1 MITFLLPSLFMSSR
15 SLSSAPNH
23 LFLCSGSFLEKF
35 FSLQFFSFWYVC
47 AYVCAS
53 VCAGVYGRQKH
64 SLDILPRVQVPFFL
78 QGTLLCPSFQCW
90 DYRRTLPQPAFNIS
104 RYYTLVFIHERQ
116 ALFWLSSH
124 FLKKNSLMLVL
135 LIFVS
140 NLISLNTECV
150 WGGSKLSL
158 SLESRQLQLSLLRL
172 HVPCF
177 LIGIGPIPNFIL
189 QSKTQTLHPFSSS
202 HSCLLLL
209 LQAVRYLYFLG

>member
-1 MITFLLPSLFMSSR
+1 MIAFLLLPSLFMSSR
-15 SLSSAPNH
+15 SLSPAPNH

-35 FSLQFFSFWYVC
+35 FSLQFFFSFWYMC
-47 AYVCAS
+47 AYVCVS

-78 QGTLLCPSFQCW
+78 QGTLLCPSFQCC
-90 DYRRTLPQPAFNIS
+90 DYRHTLPQPAFNIS

-124 FLKKNSLMLVL
+124 FLKKNSLMLLL

-140 NLISLNTECV
+140 NLISLNTE
-150 WGGSKLSL
+150 WGGEYTL

-172 HVPCF
+172 
-177 LIGIGPIPNFIL
+177 
-189 QSKTQTLHPFSSS
+189 
-202 HSCLLLL
+202 
-209 LQAVRYLYFLG
+209 